1 MYIKRNLKDI
11 QSINICMYL
20 EEEKLSKK
28 NNQAAN
34 YSDKMQILLYLAFKG
49 MFYKFKHKN
58 CKQILIK
65 NI

>member
-28 NNQAAN
+28 NNQAEN
-34 YSDKMQILLYLAFKG
+34 YSDKM
-49 MFYKFKHKN
+49 
-58 CKQILIK
+58 
-65 NI
+65 